1 MAVERENKPLLGTA
15 NVLKQTKNHEKLVR
29 DYGEPAANGLLA
41 KAINNAVSIALA
53 VAIFTTGLPALAAT
67 QEECKPQA
75 ATAKDMLEM
84 IDSRDIPATAER
96 RAAVQKAVDLYQAGD
111 YCAARQIIMNL
122 EAFSQK

>member
-15 NVLKQTKNHEKLVR
+15 NVLKQTKNYEKLVR

-75 ATAKDMLEM
+75 ATRPPSAAG
-84 IDSRDIPATAER
+84 RDQRGREGGYPS
-96 RAAVQKAVDLYQAGD
+96 L
-111 YCAARQIIMNL
+111 
-122 EAFSQK
+122 